1 MNLELIKSIQNDIAR
16 FLMAVVF
23 SAIFAGGSYVYYE
36 SIHEEKLLAESN
48 LNNIKNKYAR
58 AIESKKTVEEFKK
71 RYEKLKALEV
81 TETENRLNWIDL
93 IENTSRNKGIPYVKY
108 KISKQEP
115 SSDKTLAAKYSGIDV
130 YKSKMQLEMHLLHEG
145 DVYTML
151 KVLDEKASGIF
162 DIDSCSITR
171 KKIDNPSV
179 LDSGTNR
186 NFSAV
191 CVLNWY
197 TMKPKGI

>member
-93 IENTSRNKGIPYVKY
+93 IENISRNKGIPYVKY